1 MFFLLACHS
10 ENTPCPEGRSRSFLN
25 ILLALTVVI
34 AGVLFGS
41 IAHAG
46 APSRPFPHHTAYA
59 SGTILP
65 SHKPRTALDQAVR
78 TFYDAWKLA
87 FLRPGCG
94 AGRYYVALDGRPGAV
109 DAQTPL
115 SVSEGIGLG
124 MLIVPHMAGYDPNAQ
139 ALFDGLYRFF
149 RDHPSQHDPDLMA
162 WRQMGDCASSDDP
175 NSASDG
181 DLNIAYGLLL
191 AHAQWG
197 SDGKVAYRAE
207 ALKVLAAL
215 RRHVIHPATDL
226 VQMGDWVDPAYPLEY
241 EAVRTSD
248 LMPLQLRAFNRATGQ
263 PAWADSAA
271 ASLGLLA
278 RLQQNWAPG
287 TGLVP
292 DFAVGTPAQP
302 RPAAP
307 GFVGEPRAGQFAFNA
322 CRVPWQ
328 TAADYLLDGS
338 AKARAITMRMLTWLQ
353 TASGGDI
360 YRIYGG
366 YYLNGAPTVGWNHV
380 CFTGAFGVGA
390 MVDGRFQDLLNDIW
404 DDVAITTA
412 GDPADYYGATLRM
425 VYLLTMSGNLWRP

>member
-1 MFFLLACHS
+1 MSINRSVWTRLVLVSIALLFLLAPPAA
-10 ENTPCPEGRSRSFLN
+10 T
-25 ILLALTVVI
+25 
-34 AGVLFGS
+34 
-41 IAHAG
+41 G
-46 APSRPFPHHTAYA
+46 APSRPFPRHAVYT

-65 SHKPRTALDQAVR
+65 SHQPRAVLDDGVR
-78 TFYDAWKLA
+78 TFYDAWKNA
-87 FLRPGCG
+87 FVRAGCG

-109 DAQTPL
+109 PVTTAL

-124 MLIVPHMAGYDPNAQ
+124 MLILPHMAGYDPDARTV
-139 ALFDGLYRFF
+139 FDGLYLFF

-162 WRQMGDCASSDDP
+162 WRQMGDCASSGDP

-181 DLNIAYGLLL
+181 DINIAYGLLL

-197 SDGKVAYRAE
+197 SGGKVAYRSE
-207 ALKVLAAL
+207 ALKVMAAL
-215 RRHVIHPATDL
+215 QRRVIHPDSDL

-248 LMPLQLRAFNRATGQ
+248 LMPLQLRSFNRVGGQ
-263 PAWADSAA
+263 SGWADTAA
-271 ASLGLLA
+271 ASLNLLV

-292 DFAVGTPAQP
+292 DFAVGTTTTQP

-307 GFVGEPRAGQFAFNA
+307 GFNGAADAGQYAFNA

-328 TAADYLLDGS
+328 TAADYLLYGT
-338 AKARAITMRMLTWLQ
+338 AKSRTVTMRMLTWLQ
-353 TASGGDI
+353 SASGGDI

-366 YYLNGAPTVGWNHV
+366 YNLNGTATVGWNHV

-390 MVDGRFQDLLNDIW
+390 MVDPRYQELLNDIW

-425 VYLLTMSGNLWRP
+425 VYLLAMSGNLWAP